1 MKPTD
6 LIERVILKLT
16 TDRQAALIQG
26 AFYVLTGAW
35 PLVSYGTFEAISG
48 PKTDTWLVKTVGLLL
63 TTVGCVEL
71 LAAVRDEVG
80 PSERILGC
88 GIAMVLAAVDLGYV
102 GRGRIS
108 KVYLADAL
116 AEFGIVAFWLRSPCP
131 APGRKVQSRP

>member
-1 MKPTD
+1 MKLSG
-6 LIERVILKLT
+6 LIQGGNFKLT
-16 TDRQAALIQG
+16 TNREAALIQG
-26 AFYVLTGAW
+26 TFYILTGVW
-35 PLVSYGTFEAISG
+35 PVVSYGTFEAISG

-71 LAAVRDEVG
+71 LAAVRDDVG

-116 AEFGIVAFWLRSPCP
+116 AELGLVAFWLRSPCP
-131 APGRKVQSRP
+131 TPGREVKIRP